1 MRGQAVQMSN
11 AGLEMLKKTLKKIQ
25 IQLAVRAEFEMILE
39 DIINIDV
46 MRQNRCGN
54 FHHLVG
60 KVKIIKKLCIF
71 YDFLSCL

>member
-1 MRGQAVQMSN
+1 
-11 AGLEMLKKTLKKIQ
+11 
-25 IQLAVRAEFEMILE
+25 MILE
-39 DIINIDV
+39 DIIKIDV